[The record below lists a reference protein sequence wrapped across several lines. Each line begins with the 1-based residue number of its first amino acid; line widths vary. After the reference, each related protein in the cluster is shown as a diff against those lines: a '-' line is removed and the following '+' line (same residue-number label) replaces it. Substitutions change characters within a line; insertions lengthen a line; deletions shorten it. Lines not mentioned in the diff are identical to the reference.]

1 LSNADEAPS
10 SVPSIRACLITNP
23 RSGRGGIDLSQVLP
37 VLRDQGWDVTV
48 RHKEHGGHATE
59 LAQEAARDGYDL
71 VIAAG
76 GDGTLSEVVDG
87 LVGTNVAVGVL
98 PGGTV
103 NLWARELGLSM
114 RLRRAALQLAGS
126 ERRRVDVGHLRINGR
141 HGRHFFLMAGIGI
154 DGSVMAR
161 VSKPLKNK
169 IGKLAVGVA
178 AVNALPSFRP
188 VQISAL
194 IDGVHWEGRVTQIV
208 VGNTRLYG
216 GFTTITPR
224 AFVDDALLD
233 ICLITADGP
242 ASGGLQLASLV
253 LRRQP
258 NEATA
263 EAYRAA
269 SFVVHTPEPLPV
281 QMDGGVVRIKKKD
294 QTAEGTTYS
303 FSVIARGITML
314 FPRTYDGTLF
324 RQPIPPEPPLH
335 AAFMPA
341 SHGEDEEGSAGDGKE
356 KRLFAIQS
364 VGMETFTATR
374 LHNGKVVTIG
384 LAPDAVFDDG
394 VSGEQPLRDALAT
407 LEAGQVVR
415 IKGKKDVER
424 GLLLARQVER
434 IESQRH

>member
-1 LSNADEAPS
+1 MYPLSSAEELPARERPLR
-10 SVPSIRACLITNP
+10 VCLITNP

-37 VLRDQGWDVTV
+37 VLRDQGWEVTV

-59 LAQEAARDGYDL
+59 LAQEAARSGYDA

-87 LVGTNVAVGVL
+87 LVGTSVAVGVL

-114 RLRRAALQLAGS
+114 QPRRAALQLMGS

-161 VSKPLKNK
+161 VSKPLKNR

-178 AVNALPSFRP
+178 AMNALPSFKP
-188 VQISAL
+188 VQISAS
-194 IDGVHWEGRVTQIV
+194 IDGMHWEGRVTQIV

-216 GFTTITPR
+216 GFTTITPH
-224 AFVDDALLD
+224 AFVDDGLLD

-258 NEATA
+258 DESTA
-263 EAYRAA
+263 ESYRAA
-269 SFVVHTPEPLPV
+269 SFVVHTPYPLPV

-294 QTAEGTTYS
+294 QTAEGATYT
-303 FSVIARGITML
+303 FSVVARGITML

-324 RQPIPPEPPLH
+324 RQPLPPEVAPQSV
-335 AAFMPA
+335 PA
-341 SHGEDEEGSAGDGKE
+341 QLSDGEGEEGKGKD
-356 KRLFAIQS
+356 KRLFAIHS
-364 VGMETFTATR
+364 IGMETFTATR
-374 LHNGKVVTIG
+374 LQNGKVVTVGI
-384 LAPDAVFDDG
+384 APGALYDPG
-394 VSGEQPLRDALAT
+394 TGSEQPLREALAG

-415 IKGKKDVER
+415 IKGKKDAER
-424 GLLLARQVER
+424 GILLARQMQRVE
-434 IESQRH
+434 